1 MKTRVLFA
9 PCVTFAGEAGDQQ
22 SAQVVGVRQWGSD
35 RPVTASEANNALL
48 VGDPG
53 AQ

>member
-9 PCVTFAGEAGDQQ
+9 PCITFAGEAGDHQ

-35 RPVTASEANNALL
+35 RSVTASEANNALL
-48 VGDPG
+48 IGDPG